1 MDLFYRNKHLTKR
14 YSPERYRDFI
24 KDLTEL
30 HKMYNRI
37 NALNPQLVID
47 VGCGRNYNKNSIKN
61 LIGFDAMTYPE
72 ADIHCP
78 ILEAPFKPLS
88 ADAIIAYSV
97 LQMLNEEYKI
107 QCYEKIISWVK
118 YDGLLEMR
126 ANIWDDQEYYGEL
139 DESIDA
145 IHGYTNKFN
154 LEYVVEPWINTLY
167 KKGDDI
173 KEVSKKLGI
182 TNDKIFRD
190 TPIKKSSLAYRYRG
204 NWPTGQHRQIY
215 WTWKKPN
222 S

>member
-1 MDLFYRNKHLTKR
+1 MDLFYQNKHLTKR
-14 YSPERYRDFI
+14 YSPERRRDII

-30 HKMYNRI
+30 NAMYERI

-61 LIGFDAMTYPE
+61 LIGFDAVPYPE
-72 ADIHCP
+72 VDIHCT

-88 ADAIIAYSV
+88 ADAVIAYSV

-107 QCYEKIISWVK
+107 QCYEKVISWVK

-126 ANIWDDQEYYGEL
+126 ANIWDDEECYGEL

-182 TNDKIFRD
+182 TNDKIFKNI
-190 TPIKKSSLAYRYRG
+190 TIEKSAQ
-204 NWPTGQHRQIY
+204 NRQIY
-215 WTWKKPN
+215 WTWKKTN